1 VANSQPSARP
11 PTILKWEDHVW
22 NGRITRV
29 TSMDGRKWSISLF
42 EGIGYSLSVGGTS
55 ILVDA
60 VASLGAAKELAQHLQ
75 NVLDGWVS
83 APPELL
89 SPDLPATAG
98 RLGDT

>member
-1 VANSQPSARP
+1 
-11 PTILKWEDHVW
+11 
-22 NGRITRV
+22 
-29 TSMDGRKWSISLF
+29 MDGRKWSISLF